1 MECIYF
7 EIKPKIEKRNPRTCV
22 HSIVHYK
29 NNPKTR
35 NQTKNHKHFFASSH
49 SHSHHC
55 FKYPKTMAIKAHTL
69 FSTVLESTLPLIAS
83 LLLLL
88 MLLAGTLVIVT
99 CYRLIQRF
107 QHQSFLT
114 SISLDDVESQSTMV
128 EASHVHACGLEK
140 SVINAIP
147 SFIYNTGKSKQDES
161 NHECTI
167 CLVEFENNDYI
178 RTLPLCS
185 HIFHLVCIDAWLHKK
200 PNCPLC
206 RSCLR
211 CDQFDKSPFKP
222 IMADRIHPSFHDHM
236 PFQISHSHSAIQS
249 VMEITFYSN
258 NDDDNQSLGSGA
270 PVFGARMQVP

>member
-1 MECIYF
+1 
-7 EIKPKIEKRNPRTCV
+7 
-22 HSIVHYK
+22 
-29 NNPKTR
+29 
-35 NQTKNHKHFFASSH
+35 
-49 SHSHHC
+49 
-55 FKYPKTMAIKAHTL
+55 MAIKAHPL
-69 FSTVLESTLPLIAS
+69 FSMVLEFTLPWIAS

-88 MLLAGTLVIVT
+88 MLLAGALVIVT

-114 SISLDDVESQSTMV
+114 SISLNDVESQSTMV
-128 EASHVHACGLEK
+128 EAPHVHACGLEK

-147 SFIYNTGKSKQDES
+147 SFIYNTTKSKQDES
-161 NHECTI
+161 KRECTI

-185 HIFHLVCIDAWLHKK
+185 HTFHLVCIDAWLHKK

-222 IMADRIHPSFHDHM
+222 IMADRIDPSFHDHV
-236 PFQISHSHSAIQS
+236 PFQISHSHSVIQS
-249 VMEITFYSN
+249 VMEITLCSN
-258 NDDDNQSLGSGA
+258 NDDDNHGVGGGV
-270 PVFGARMQVP
+270 PVFGATMQVP